1 MKRLKELGLAQ
12 CRGRL
17 AGVGLQLVTGPFHCS
32 LRTDV
37 GSIAAE
43 LATLYGEHELAP
55 VDDMIDFHV
64 EVTTTPGLRRWLRPQ
79 VKFLADGVS
88 PFTPL
93 PRAQALPMLEWG
105 LNWCVTAYSHHL
117 LVLHAACVA
126 RDDRAVILPAPP
138 GSGKSTL
145 CAALVNRGWRLLSDE
160 LTLVDFDAGRIWGLA
175 RPVSLKNA
183 SIDVIRRFAPEAF
196 ITQPVDD
203 TTKGTVAL
211 MAPPAASVHAGATPA
226 RPCWMVLPKYAA
238 GAVATLAPMPRG
250 QAFLQ
255 IADNAMNYA
264 VLGRQGF
271 ETVGELTARCEHFSF
286 RYGNLDEAMQVFDRL
301 ARRDA

>member
-1 MKRLKELGLAQ
+1 MRVKELGVDG
-12 CRGRL
+12 CRAALRG
-17 AGVGLQLVTGPFHCS
+17 GLRIVTGPFNCS

-37 GSIAAE
+37 DGVAAE
-43 LATLYGEHELAP
+43 LAALYGEHELAP
-55 VDDMIDFHV
+55 AGDMIDFHV
-64 EVTTTPGLRRWLRPQ
+64 EVASTPGLRRWLRPQ
-79 VKFLADGVS
+79 VQFLADGVT

-160 LTLVDFDAGRIWGLA
+160 LTLVDFDAGLVRGLA
-175 RPVSLKNA
+175 RPVNLKNA
-183 SIDVIRRFAPEAF
+183 SIDVIRRFAPEAYL
-196 ITQPVDD
+196 TAPVHD
-203 TTKGTVAL
+203 TSKGTVAL
-211 MAPPAASVHAGATPA
+211 MAPPVASVQDGSAPA
-226 RPCWMVLPKYAA
+226 RPCWMVLPRYEA
-238 GAVATLAPMPRG
+238 GAAATLAPMPRG

-255 IADNAMNYA
+255 IADNAMNYNI
-264 VLGRQGF
+264 LGRQGF
-271 ETVGELTARCEHFSF
+271 ETVGALAARCAHFSF
-286 RYGNLDEAMQVFDRL
+286 RYGNLDEAMQVFDDL
-301 ARRDA
+301 ARGSA